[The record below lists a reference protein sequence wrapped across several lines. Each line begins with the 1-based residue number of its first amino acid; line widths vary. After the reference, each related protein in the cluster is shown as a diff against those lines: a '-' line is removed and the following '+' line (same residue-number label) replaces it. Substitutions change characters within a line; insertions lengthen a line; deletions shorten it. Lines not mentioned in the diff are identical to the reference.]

1 MAFGTDE
8 SVLFVEVSLI
18 QRCPDREIPLY
29 IYVCIYVYT
38 SVIGGI
44 VVLCFMGSL
53 VMSTSFIT

>member
-1 MAFGTDE
+1 MWHLGQMK
-8 SVLFVEVSLI
+8 VSLI
-18 QRCPDREIPLY
+18 QRCPYREIPLY
-29 IYVCIYVYT
+29 IYVCIHVYT